1 MKVTLKSKLSL
12 GFLAAVLGSLII
24 AGFISNIMINK
35 IFNTYLKEENNSK
48 INKTVNMVNELYDE
62 NNKLSDSARQQLQ
75 RYSQMENMYI
85 EIMDSNGNQIY
96 TSGMPNFNGMKNM
109 GAMMGSR
116 MHNLMTGDNGDYT
129 EEKHD
134 LIKGSKKTGTVICG
148 YFSSSLMT
156 SGAVTFIMT
165 LNRSFVI
172 SAIIALI
179 FGLLLSIMISNQLSK
194 PLVKITHTANEIRNG
209 NLQLRSDVNSSTK
222 EIQDLSLSINYLAET
237 LNHQEI
243 YRKRMTAD
251 MAHEIRTPLTTL
263 KTHIEALIDGIWEP
277 TTERFESFYEEIE
290 RLNKLVDN
298 LRDLS
303 KLEESKLN
311 LIKSK
316 FNLSEEISKI
326 ILNFK
331 PLFVKSNFNLI
342 WEIDSNINVIMDKD
356 KLKQIMHNVIF
367 NAYKYLNTNGTVLVS
382 LQSKH
387 ENAIIKVS
395 DTGAGISEEDLPHIF
410 ERFYRSDFSRDSHTG
425 GSGLGLTITKTLIEA
440 HAGSISVNSKL
451 GHGSEFTIVM
461 PVVILNKN
469 N

>member
-1 MKVTLKSKLSL
+1 VRVTLKRKLSL

-24 AGFISNIMINK
+24 AGFISNVMINK

-48 INKTVNMVNELYDE
+48 INKAVTMANELYDE
-62 NNKLSDSARQQLQ
+62 NNKLSDSAKQQLQ

-85 EIMDSNGNQIY
+85 EILDSDGGQIY
-96 TSGMPNFNGMKNM
+96 TSGMPNLNGMKKM

-116 MHNLMTGDNGDYT
+116 MHNLITGDNGDYT

-134 LIKGSKKTGTVICG
+134 LIKGSKKTGTIICG

-172 SAIIALI
+172 SAIIALV

-194 PLVKITHTANEIRNG
+194 PLVKITHTANEMRNG

-243 YRKRMTAD
+243 YRKRMTSD

-316 FNLSEEISKI
+316 FNLSEEMRKI

-331 PLFVKSNFNLI
+331 PLFDKSNFNLML
-342 WEIDSNINVIMDKD
+342 EIDKNIYVIMDKD

-382 LQSKH
+382 LKSKH

-395 DTGAGISEEDLPHIF
+395 DTGTGISKEDLPHIF
-410 ERFYRSDFSRDSHTG
+410 ERFYRSDSSRDSHTG

-461 PVVILNKN
+461 PVVIVNKN

>member
-1 MKVTLKSKLSL
+1 MKVTLKRKLAL
-12 GFLAAVLGSLII
+12 GFLGAVLGSLII
-24 AGFISNIMINK
+24 ASFISNVMINK
-35 IFNTYLKEENNSK
+35 IFSNYLKEENNLK
-48 INKTVNMVNELYDE
+48 INKAVTMANELYDD
-62 NNKLSDSARQQLQ
+62 NKLSDSDRQQLQ

-85 EIMDSNGNQIY
+85 EILDSSDKQIY
-96 TSGMPNFNGMKNM
+96 TSGMTTIKGMNNM

-116 MHNLMTGDNGDYT
+116 MHSLMNGGTGDYT

-134 LIKGSKKTGTVICG
+134 LIKGSKKTGTIICG

-165 LNRSFVI
+165 LNRSFVL
-172 SAIIALI
+172 SAVIALA

-194 PLVKITHTANEIRNG
+194 PLVKITHTANEMRNG

-243 YRKRMTAD
+243 YRKRMTSD

-277 TTERFESFYEEIE
+277 STERFESFYEEIE
-290 RLNKLVDN
+290 RLSKLVDN

-316 FNLSEEISKI
+316 FNLSEEMEKI

-331 PLFVKSNFNLI
+331 PLFDKNNFNLM
-342 WEIDSNINVIMDKD
+342 WKIDNNIYVIMDKD

-367 NAYKYLNTNGTVLVS
+367 NAYKYLNENGTAFIS
-382 LQSKH
+382 LKSIN
-387 ENAIIKVS
+387 ENAIIKIS
-395 DTGAGISEEDLPHIF
+395 DTGSGINEEDLPHIF
-410 ERFYRSDFSRDSHTG
+410 ERFYRSDSSRNTHTG
-425 GSGLGLTITKTLIEA
+425 GSGLGLTITKTLVEA
-440 HAGSISVNSKL
+440 HGGSISVKSSL
-451 GHGSEFTIVM
+451 GHGSEFTIAM
-461 PVVILNKN
+461 PVVVVN
-469 N
+469 

>member
-1 MKVTLKSKLSL
+1 MKVTLKKKLSF

-24 AGFISNIMINK
+24 AGFISNVMINK
-35 IFNTYLKEENNSK
+35 LFSTYLKNENNSK
-48 INKTVNMVNELYDE
+48 IDKAVTMVSELYDE
-62 NNKLSDSARQQLQ
+62 NNKLSDSAKQQLQ
-75 RYSQMENMYI
+75 RYSQMENMCI
-85 EIMDSNGNQIY
+85 EILDSDGGQIY
-96 TSGMPNFNGMKNM
+96 TSGIPNHNGMKNM
-109 GAMMGSR
+109 GAMMGHG
-116 MHNLMTGDNGDYT
+116 MHSLMTGNNGDYT

-134 LIKGSKKTGTVICG
+134 LIKGSKKAGTIVCG

-156 SGAVTFIMT
+156 NGAVTFIMT
-165 LNRSFVI
+165 LNKSFVI

-194 PLVKITHTANEIRNG
+194 PLVEITHTANEMRNG

-243 YRKRMTAD
+243 YRKRMTSD
-251 MAHEIRTPLTTL
+251 MAHEIRTPLTVL
-263 KTHIEALIDGIWEP
+263 KTHVEALIDGIWEP
-277 TTERFESFYEEIE
+277 STEIFESFYEEIE

-311 LIKSK
+311 LIKCK
-316 FNLSEEISKI
+316 FNLSDEINKI

-331 PLFVKSNFNLI
+331 PLFDKSNFNLMC
-342 WEIDSNINVIMDKD
+342 EIDDNINVIMDKD
-356 KLKQIMHNVIF
+356 KLNQIMQNIIF

-382 LQSKH
+382 LKSKH

-410 ERFYRSDFSRDSHTG
+410 ERFYRSDSSRDTHTG
-425 GSGLGLTITKTLIEA
+425 GSGLGLTITKTLVEA
-440 HAGSISVNSKL
+440 HSGSISVNSKL
-451 GHGSEFTIVM
+451 GHGSEFTIVI
-461 PVVILNKN
+461 PVVAANKN